1 MTDEGIITYEKL
13 YDVLRQEKYKKELQK
28 LESDF
33 YIKVVRYLDEK
44 NSILKS
50 QESKDSVFVLQSV
63 AKTKRQLENT
73 KMILK
78 ELYEKREAK
87 IIQIALFN
95 SRTGEKLQETDALLD
110 EELKMYN
117 SMVSLFN
124 SYREG
129 ILISIL
135 QGKLPAIKQENNFM
149 ENKTFENK
157 NKLVKFLQSVPKFF
171 GEDMKVYGPFETDDT
186 AILPVKV
193 CNVLI
198 KNSKVMEV

>member
-1 MTDEGIITYEKL
+1 MVDEGIITYEKL
-13 YDVLRQEKYKKELQK
+13 YDVLRLEKYKKELQK

-33 YIKVVRYLDEK
+33 FSKIVRYLDEK

-50 QESKDSVFVLQSV
+50 QESKDSVFASQSV
-63 AKTKRQLENT
+63 TKTKRQLENI

-95 SRTGEKLQETDALLD
+95 SRTGEKLQEADALLD

-129 ILISIL
+129 ILVNIL
-135 QGKLPAIKQENNFM
+135 QGKLPEIKQEIL
-149 ENKTFENK
+149 EKTTIENK
-157 NKLVKFLQSVPKFF
+157 NKLVRFLHSVPKFF
-171 GEDMKVYGPFETDDT
+171 GEDMKIYGPFETDDT
-186 AILPVKV
+186 AILPAKV
-193 CNVLI
+193 CNILM
-198 KNSKVMEV
+198 KNNKVIEV

>member
-28 LESDF
+28 LEPDF
-33 YIKVVRYLDEK
+33 YIKVVKYLDEK
-44 NSILKS
+44 RSILHS
-50 QESKDSVFVLQSV
+50 QENKESVFAVQSIV
-63 AKTKRQLENT
+63 KTKRQLENIN
-73 KMILK
+73 MILK
-78 ELYEKREAK
+78 DLYEKREAK

-95 SRTGEKLQETDALLD
+95 SRTGEKLQEADALLD

-129 ILISIL
+129 ILVSIL
-135 QGKLPAIKQENNFM
+135 QGKLPEVRQEIL
-149 ENKTFENK
+149 EKITIENK

-193 CNVLI
+193 CNILI
-198 KNSKVMEV
+198 KSNKVIEV

>member
-28 LESDF
+28 LEPDF
-33 YIKVVRYLDEK
+33 YIKVVKYLDEK
-44 NSILKS
+44 RSILHS
-50 QESKDSVFVLQSV
+50 QENKESVFAVQSIV
-63 AKTKRQLENT
+63 KTKRQLENIN
-73 KMILK
+73 MILK
-78 ELYEKREAK
+78 DLYEKREAK

-95 SRTGEKLQETDALLD
+95 SRTGEKLQEADALLD

-129 ILISIL
+129 ILVSIL
-135 QGKLPAIKQENNFM
+135 QGKLPEVRQEIL
-149 ENKTFENK
+149 EKITIENK

-193 CNVLI
+193 CNILI
-198 KNSKVMEV
+198 KNNKVIEV